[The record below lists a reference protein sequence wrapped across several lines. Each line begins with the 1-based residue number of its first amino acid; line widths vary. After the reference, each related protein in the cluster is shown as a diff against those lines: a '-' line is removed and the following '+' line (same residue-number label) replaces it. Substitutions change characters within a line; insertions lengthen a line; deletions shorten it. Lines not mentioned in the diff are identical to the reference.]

1 MIGNVRQPRVLLGKF
16 GDGHK
21 EALLNLAKALS
32 EAGFEVIYTELQ
44 DPEALVRS
52 ALQECVDH
60 IGITTLPGG
69 RIEAFKEMIGLLKEK
84 KADNISVTAGGFL
97 DDDDIPR
104 VKEMGVIAFFPKGT
118 TFREIVKWAQER
130 VKIKAP

>member
-1 MIGNVRQPRVLLGKF
+1 MGKL

-21 EALLNLAKALS
+21 ESLLNLAKALS

-69 RIEAFKEMIGLLKEK
+69 RIEAFQEMIGLLKEK
-84 KADNISVTAGGFL
+84 KADYISVTAGGFL

-118 TFREIVKWAQER
+118 SFREIVEWAQER
-130 VKIKAP
+130 IKIKAP